1 MAFSEGDRIVHGW
14 NTFTLYE
21 VLNISFA
28 EFIIGTVQNFK
39 ILNFT
44 VKKRVCHRNAK
55 FLNTNCSKPKM
66 ARAK

>member
-44 VKKRVCHRNAK
+44 VKKEYV
-55 FLNTNCSKPKM
+55 TM
-66 ARAK
+66 